1 VKSNPPQLYPP
12 KQDGVVGILFSKP
25 HRKNV
30 IIKRVENK
38 NKKWLNTINILA
50 KRFSCSSPTSSRP
63 VIPKKPQKIFLK
75 KIRKLR
81 AFSLS
86 SVMMTRHLLSAL
98 LAKVLATQQ
107 KNKGGGDFSL
117 PPFLPTKRKKK
128 KDARG
133 AKRMQSVTES
143 GGSRRTELTP

>member
-1 VKSNPPQLYPP
+1 MFFSNLFQARHRSKKAP
-12 KQDGVVGILFSKP
+12 K
-25 HRKNV
+25 N
-30 IIKRVENK
+30 IK
-38 NKKWLNTINILA
+38 KKKL
-50 KRFSCSSPTSSRP
+50 
-63 VIPKKPQKIFLK
+63 
-75 KIRKLR
+75 RKLR

-128 KDARG
+128 KKKRCARSEENAIG
-133 AKRMQSVTES
+133 YRVRGIKENRAHALNRGKNRNGPGLRLVCV
-143 GGSRRTELTP
+143 